1 MVLYARII
9 VFITSIFTSM
19 RAFYMHKIRI
29 ACAILVTI
37 FLTSCAENPS
47 PNIYTTPEVGVAS
60 KVNKG
65 TVLSARAVV
74 IDNNSG
80 AGGLAGSVAG
90 AAGGAALGNSASSVV
105 IGAVGGAVV
114 GGVLGNAVDKSANSH
129 RGYEYMIQLE
139 KGRIISIA
147 QSDPVPFRVHQHVLV
162 VYGALTR
169 VVPDDLGREG

>member
-114 GGVLGNAVDKSANSH
+114 GGVLGNAVDK
-129 RGYEYMIQLE
+129 
-139 KGRIISIA
+139 GRIISIA